1 MPIEVQMI
9 SASWCKRCAV
19 IKPGVEQACK
29 NAGATF
35 TYVDFDELEED
46 STIKQQVKA
55 LPSLIIDGKIYKP
68 ADSEEWR
75 EVLAAAAV
83 ATAIGVAGSG
93 EDTDF

>member
-1 MPIEVQMI
+1 MPIEVTLI
-9 SASWCKRCAV
+9 SATWCKRCHV

-29 NAGATF
+29 NAGATL
-35 TYVDFDELEED
+35 TVVDYEELEED
-46 STIKQQVKA
+46 STLKQQVKA

-83 ATAIGVAGSG
+83 ATAVGAT